1 MATTIGYAL
10 MISGVVWSL
19 WTLVVYSGRM
29 GTRRL
34 TGLNDSDTSKRYFLL
49 LLGQARHK
57 MITYDDGNDVE
68 DSVYKDQEVLKAIEE
83 KLREH
88 PEFTMQ
94 CLFNCPVP
102 DSLRTKFAEEH
113 RMAFRSTGL
122 GKEAPR
128 DTHMKIIDDGRMA
141 YFTRHDYGS
150 VVRPYELVDCL
161 TVAPWALKSVA
172 RGEIGDCMEL
182 FDKRFQQ
189 ASAE

>member
-1 MATTIGYAL
+1 MAATIGYAL

-34 TGLNDSDTSKRYFLL
+34 TGLNDGDTSKRYFLL

-68 DSVYKDQEVLKAIEE
+68 DRVYKDQEVLNAIEE
-83 KLREH
+83 KLRER

-102 DSLRTKFAEEH
+102 DSLRSKFAEEH
-113 RMAFRSTGL
+113 RMAFRSD
-122 GKEAPR
+122 A
-128 DTHMKIIDDGRMA
+128 HMKIIDDGRMA
-141 YFTRHDYGS
+141 YFTRQDYS
-150 VVRPYELVDCL
+150 SMVRPYELVDCL
-161 TVAPWALKSVA
+161 TVAPWALKGVV